1 MIRLVTA
8 GRLRRLEQTAG
19 QARTRAREVQGQA
32 DAAWVRHLRVVREL
46 TDRAESGESDAA
58 ILRELV
64 AEFEAALRKAESA
77 AEVLRELSD
86 RQEAALERADIDA
99 SVLRERGRLLEVE
112 LEDARRAGRSLVLLL
127 HWGEP
132 HSIHAGREDAY
143 AYAATRGV
151 PVNTWGPSSNRP
163 ASEVNW
169 RLVPFTQDE
178 TVKGLRSVAVPAP
191 QGGEGAA

>member
-1 MIRLVTA
+1 MTA
-8 GRLRRLEQTAG
+8 GRLRRLEQASDR
-19 QARTRAREVQGQA
+19 ARARAREVQGQA
-32 DAAWVRHLRVVREL
+32 DAAWVRHLREVLEL
-46 TDRAESGESDAA
+46 TDRAEMAESDAA

-64 AEFEAALRKAESA
+64 AEFEAALRKTKA
-77 AEVLRELSD
+77 AAGTLRELSD
-86 RQEAALERADIDA
+86 RQEAALERADADA
-99 SVLRERGRLLEVE
+99 SVLRERVRLLAAE

-151 PVNTWGPSSNRP
+151 PVNTWGPSSDRP

-169 RLVPFTQDE
+169 RLVPFIGDE
-178 TVKGLRSVAVPAP
+178 TVRGLRSVAVPAP

>member
-1 MIRLVTA
+1 MIRIVTA

-77 AEVLRELSD
+77 AEVLRE
-86 RQEAALERADIDA
+86 R
-99 SVLRERGRLLEVE
+99 VRLLEAE
-112 LEDARRAGRSLVLLL
+112 LEDARRVGRSLVLLL

-132 HSIHAGREDAY
+132 HSIHRSAQDAY

-151 PVNTWGPSSNRP
+151 PVNTWGPSSDRP
-163 ASEVNW
+163 ASEVKW

-178 TVKGLRSVAVPAP
+178 TVKGLRSVAVPAL